1 MEILKIYKNMYRD
14 FFKRGIDF
22 LIALVALVC
31 ISPVLAVVTVWL
43 HFANK
48 GAGAFFLQERP
59 GLNGR
64 IFKIIKYKT
73 MTDERDDD
81 GNLLP
86 DSVRLT
92 KVGKFVRST
101 SIDELPQLINVLK
114 GDMALIGPRPLRVH
128 YLPLYSAE
136 QSRRHNVRPGIT
148 GWAQCHGRNGISWTE
163 RFKLDVWY
171 VDNCSFLTD
180 IKIIISTIKTVLN
193 RDGITQ
199 EGNATMEP
207 FNGYN

>member
-1 MEILKIYKNMYRD
+1 MYRD

-59 GLNGR
+59 GLHGK

-73 MTDERDDD
+73 MTDERDAE

-86 DSVRLT
+86 DKDRLT

-128 YLPLYSAE
+128 YLPLYSTE
-136 QSRRHNVRPGIT
+136 QARRHNVRPGIT
-148 GWAQCHGRNGISWTE
+148 GWAQCHGRNGISWSE